1 MVSEICLNQ
10 ELQNSSL
17 ESKMVALHSNGEVS
31 CKFLDLKRTNK
42 KLVWKTV
49 SILDVRMMSCYPFV
63 NLRCL
68 MFSLPI

>member
-10 ELQNSSL
+10 ELQNGSL

-42 KLVWKTV
+42 KFVWKSV
-49 SILDVRMMSCYPFV
+49 SILDVRMMSCYPFYELALLDV
-63 NLRCL
+63 
-68 MFSLPI
+68 